1 MIDLEE
7 KHQAF
12 GLLKGRT
19 DLEGLA
25 FQEKLRLECDKTLR
39 TLSLQLSYHFF

>member
-1 MIDLEE
+1 MDTLVEKG

-12 GLLKGRT
+12 GILKACR

-25 FQEKLRLECDKTLR
+25 FQEKLRAEWVEVLPIVR
-39 TLSLQLSYHFF
+39 IPYSL